1 MGKLE
6 AQITDIKNFDTLNIV
21 TFDFYG
27 NELTMMSLELQDD
40 IQVGT
45 KVILSVKST
54 AITFAKDFHGEI
66 SISNRL
72 DATIKDYKKGELL
85 CSVQL
90 LVHDIV
96 FETFIT
102 VAMFNKLDLQI
113 DDKVTIFI
121 KASDIS
127 ISEVING

>member
-102 VAMFNKLDLQI
+102 VVMFNKLDLQI

>member
-90 LVHDIV
+90 LVHDII